1 MSKITKLADKFS
13 ELINKLAYQ
22 DYYKSPRNN
31 LFISLLGGT
40 TNYTN
45 QVGAILQK
53 LVLAE
58 KKAGNTTL
66 EEANISGYFV
76 MPVVEGDAAATSAGF
91 NVVVEWDYVLIN
103 PTDQKEWF
111 TNFFDTKVKPAILAK
126 YKGKVNVSEVSKLL
140 AATNVPGGVDNSPEE
155 SCISNPWKFKQTY
168 FEIK

>member
-1 MSKITKLADKFS
+1 MSKITKLAEKFID
-13 ELINKLAYQ
+13 LINKLAYQ

-40 TNYTN
+40 TSYTN

-66 EEANISGYFV
+66 EEVNISGYFV
-76 MPVVEGDAAATSAGF
+76 MPVVDGDAASTAAGF
-91 NVVVEWDYVLIN
+91 NIVIEWDYVLIN

-111 TNFFDTKVKPAILAK
+111 TSFFDTKVKPAILAK
-126 YKGKVNVSEVSKLL
+126 YKGKVNSSEVAKLL

-155 SCISNPWKFKQTY
+155 SCVSNPWKFKQTY

>member
-1 MSKITKLADKFS
+1 MSKIAKLADKFS

-40 TNYTN
+40 TSYTN

-66 EEANISGYFV
+66 EEVNISGYFV
-76 MPVVEGDAAATSAGF
+76 MPVVDGDATSTAAGF

-111 TNFFDTKVKPAILAK
+111 TSFFDTKVKPAILAK
-126 YKGKVNVSEVSKLL
+126 YKGKVNVSEVAKLL